1 MSGPHPVL
9 GMRKL
14 TRANGSVVLVAIVDQ
29 DLTIAAGSELH
40 VRRLHAGNLPSPEFA
55 LQVIPPTAAV
65 TKRQL
70 AAAARDRL
78 DGSALRLDPRDQPTR
93 TIPAGSTS

>member
-1 MSGPHPVL
+1 
-9 GMRKL
+9 MRRRQ
-14 TRANGSVVLVAIVDQ
+14 RATGEQFMVAIIDQQVVLE
-29 DLTIAAGSELH
+29 AGSELH
-40 VRRLHAGNLPSPEFA
+40 LVRIRPGTDGDEPTHALR
-55 LQVIPPTAAV
+55 VIPPTAAV